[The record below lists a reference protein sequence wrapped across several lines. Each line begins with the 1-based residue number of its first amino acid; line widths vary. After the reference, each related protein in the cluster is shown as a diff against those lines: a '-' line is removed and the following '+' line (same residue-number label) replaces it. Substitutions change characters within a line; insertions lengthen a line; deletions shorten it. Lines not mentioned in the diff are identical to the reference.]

1 MKGLVRILLMV
12 LGCLPLLVLHA
23 GAWCIGLLLWVLPN
37 KLRRLTQCHLEFC
50 LQELSADQRQR
61 IARQSLMHSMQAVL
75 ESPAIWFGPHWRLRR
90 WLRQPVA
97 EQQLRMLQQNGKGV
111 ILLCPHIG
119 SWELAGMFCAMQGP
133 MTSLYKPQKG
143 VMDALIHEGR
153 TRLGAQ
159 LVPTATIGVKSLLQ
173 ALKKGEMIGILP
185 DHDPPEGSG
194 VFAPFFGVPAHTTEL
209 VTKLA
214 ARTGAPVWFCMARRR
229 DWGAGFEISL
239 QPLPAAVAEAGQ
251 GATALNHAIEQV
263 IRQMPEQYWWGY
275 ERYRRRPP
283 GVANPYARSSQIAPT
298 RSPAAGEENV

>member
-1 MKGLVRILLMV
+1 
-12 LGCLPLLVLHA
+12 
-23 GAWCIGLLLWVLPN
+23 
-37 KLRRLTQCHLEFC
+37 
-50 LQELSADQRQR
+50 
-61 IARQSLMHSMQAVL
+61 MHSMQAVM
-75 ESPAIWFGPHWRLRR
+75 ESPAIWFGPRWRLRR
-90 WLRQPVA
+90 WLRNPAA
-97 EQQLRMLQQNGKGV
+97 EQQLKHLREGGKGV

-119 SWELAGMFCAMQGP
+119 SWELAGMFCAAHGP

-159 LVPTATIGVKSLLQ
+159 LVPTAVIGVKSLLQ
-173 ALKKGEMIGILP
+173 ALKRGEMVGILP

-214 ARTGAPVWFCMARRR
+214 ARTGAPVWFCLARRR
-229 DWGAGFEISL
+229 DWGMGFEIML
-239 QPLPAAVAEAGQ
+239 QAAPAEVAD
-251 GATALNHAIEQV
+251 ATHGVAALNHAIEEV

-283 GVANPYARSSQIAPT
+283 GSLSLYEDDFAPEKMP
-298 RSPAAGEENV
+298 PA